1 MEFASFRKELRQIMC
16 GYKKGADRC
25 IYLHGA
31 LDLPQHDKYK
41 RPTPQKGCC
50 PWSNDQQSAN
60 KPIQQTEACRKT
72 AYLRERPPYSR
83 LGKLSRFHLENK
95 SKTLYFILKITNK
108 SAKNTFPSKFL
119 AKMMPIERFFKQNY
133 TPTWNV
139 SP

>member
-1 MEFASFRKELRQIMC
+1 MFNKDSCQILYR
-16 GYKKGADRC
+16 YKKRRRS
-25 IYLHGA
+25 LH
-31 LDLPQHDKYK
+31 LPKWGSRLPLSDKHK

-95 SKTLYFILKITNK
+95 SKTLYFILKIT
-108 SAKNTFPSKFL
+108 
-119 AKMMPIERFFKQNY
+119 
-133 TPTWNV
+133 
-139 SP
+139 

>member
-1 MEFASFRKELRQIMC
+1 MEN
-16 GYKKGADRC
+16 KKRRRS
-25 IYLHGA
+25 LH
-31 LDLPQHDKYK
+31 LPKWGSRLPLSDKHK

-95 SKTLYFILKITNK
+95 SKTLYFVLKITKKRVKRSKSEKK
-108 SAKNTFPSKFL
+108 SAFVKKTAFL
-119 AKMMPIERFFKQNY
+119 SRSVKSMVYSNLEGGCLLSM
-133 TPTWNV
+133 
-139 SP
+139 

>member
-1 MEFASFRKELRQIMC
+1 MFNKDSCQFLYR
-16 GYKKGADRC
+16 YKKRRRS
-25 IYLHGA
+25 LH
-31 LDLPQHDKYK
+31 LPKWGSRLPLSDKHK

-95 SKTLYFILKITNK
+95 SKTLYFVLKITNK
-108 SAKNTFPSKFL
+108 SEKNTFPSKFL
-119 AKMMPIERFFKQNY
+119 AKTMPKTHFSKQKN
-133 TPTWNV
+133 TPTWNEL
-139 SP
+139 P